1 MRLIAPLLLSARRH
15 MPFSADA
22 AASLGPPFALCA
34 YLGFTCWVGGLVVSI
49 LSYMR
54 HLTLL
59 QTDDQYRQ
67 AVFLDAMRVRHAR
80 DASTPACLHALEA
93 GTRGRHSRQACRTR
107 GSPLPS
113 AGFVN
118 SGCPQIATD
127 CD

>member
-1 MRLIAPLLLSARRH
+1 

-93 GTRGRHSRQACRTR
+93 GTRGRHAGHADRPSTR
-107 GSPLPS
+107 PASSIL
-113 AGFVN
+113 AALRLRL
-118 SGCPQIATD
+118 IATD